1 MQEIFWFFLGAS
13 VHLMLDKLI
22 VAYKKVK
29 FVHEIKILS
38 FQLIGYAFE
47 QWVITIAAKYLLLEG
62 DPDFDKERIK
72 ILKND
77 DEAEF
82 IQWKKETTKSL
93 INSIPPFYQ
102 SALEVKEWSDIMN
115 HLEIYHRRVVNKKYA
130 EVLMNETEKQQ

>member
-1 MQEIFWFFLGAS
+1 MQEIFWFFLGGF
-13 VHLMLDKLI
+13 VYLMLDKLI

-47 QWVITIAAKYLLLEG
+47 QWAITIAAKYLLLEG

-72 ILKND
+72 VLKNT

-82 IQWKKETTKSL
+82 EQWKKETTKRL

-102 SALEVKEWSDIMN
+102 SALEVKEWSDIMDQ
-115 HLEIYHRRVVNKKYA
+115 LEIYHRRVVNGKYR
-130 EVLMNETEKQQ
+130 EMLNDENNK

>member
-77 DEAEF
+77 DEAEC
-82 IQWKKETTKSL
+82 
-93 INSIPPFYQ
+93 
-102 SALEVKEWSDIMN
+102 
-115 HLEIYHRRVVNKKYA
+115 
-130 EVLMNETEKQQ
+130 